1 MNTNPRFAVLLAN
14 YVLYDRLTLLLATA
28 ALVAVL
34 FGFLL
39 ARTSRGGSQTRPYG
53 QVVGYAYYGFLI
65 TTYIVVLVGTL
76 ILL

>member
-39 ARTSRGGSQTRPYG
+39 TRYGSGKLGHVYT
-53 QVVGYAYYGFLI
+53 QVYYGFLLLS
-65 TTYIVVLVGTL
+65 YIL
-76 ILL
+76 ILAGLFIYS